1 MLSIDTEDGRVYN
14 ISENPSVKSIDE
26 WLLLGLGCQK
36 TTVGKTFQGRD
47 ISLYWMEYFN
57 GIQSSP
63 DATRYLG
70 FALPMTLLKL

>member
-36 TTVGKTFQGRD
+36 TTVTG
-47 ISLYWMEYFN
+47 
-57 GIQSSP
+57 
-63 DATRYLG
+63 
-70 FALPMTLLKL
+70 